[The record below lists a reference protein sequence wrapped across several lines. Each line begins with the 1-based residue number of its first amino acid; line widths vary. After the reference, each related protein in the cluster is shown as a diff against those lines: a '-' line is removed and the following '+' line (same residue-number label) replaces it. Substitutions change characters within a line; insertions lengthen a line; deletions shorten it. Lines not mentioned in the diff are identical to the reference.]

1 MLSSLDTTFAL
12 AKLDPLILEPPP
24 EEKRQ
29 RLLSFPLGLPNQS
42 LIPLDRFTEI
52 LRIDMTRILR
62 VPETPS
68 YILGAYNWRGEM
80 LWLVDLPSLLGCP
93 PLAQQRVTQTPT
105 AMVVQIEGQP
115 LGLVVA
121 RVNDIE
127 FCNLS
132 ELRPATPG
140 LFSVRVLPFLM
151 GYLPDDSTV
160 LNLDAIAQF
169 LQSKQRLS

>member
-1 MLSSLDTTFAL
+1 MLSSLDTTLTL
-12 AKLDPLILEPPP
+12 ASLDPLILEPPP
-24 EEKRQ
+24 EEERQ

-52 LRIDMTRILR
+52 LRIDFARILR
-62 VPETPS
+62 VPETPD
-68 YILGAYNWRGEM
+68 YILGTYNWRGEM
-80 LWLVDLPSLLGCP
+80 LWLVDLPNLLSCP
-93 PLAQQRVTQTPT
+93 PLAQQRSNQTPV

-127 FCNLS
+127 FCDLN

-140 LFSVRVLPFLM
+140 LFSLQVLPFLA

-169 LQSKQRLS
+169 LQSQQRPA